1 MPLIKA
7 KVLPLR
13 GKYYGTEVEVFED
26 GVSAGTFRIWL
37 GGGSG
42 PSDRELTLAEGDVGI
57 VDYSH
62 YENCLSLTV
71 AEAVEDAF
79 ASNRNTFYS
88 KPKKELE
95 NV

>member
-37 GGGSG
+37 GGSSG
-42 PSDRELTLAEGDVGI
+42 PSDRELDLAEGDMSS

-62 YENCLSLTV
+62 YENCLSLIV
-71 AEAVEDAF
+71 AQTIEAAF
-79 ASNRNTFYS
+79 TSNRNTWYS
-88 KPKKELE
+88 KPEKELE
-95 NV
+95 T